1 MAPGQKVRPPRNSQ
15 PSNCPQTQHVSTSNS
30 KKVRGKNKSKGLER
44 LIKKAG
50 HPLNLNI
57 SVERRPIGENHE
69 LLSRE
74 IGIVTRYHA
83 PIKRIGWN
91 NFSEADKEPLYELLK
106 MKFNLDLSE
115 PHVKG
120 CLELLF
126 SSSYKTFHHRC
137 YTHYLKSGG
146 GDSARNSPYEP
157 LRDRPGDWT
166 WLCDHFETE
175 EFQKKSVI
183 GRANRMKLANVH
195 KKGTKPFVALQHELS
210 CDQISLYKE
219 CYCSDKGWASRDA
232 RHNYETMLQMQHENE
247 QEGAIQLTE
256 QQICEKVLGKA
267 YGYIRG
273 RSHGPKPNRRASS
286 TSANTYQQMEEELAY
301 TKQTVAVQQNQ
312 LAVQQNQLESQQKQ
326 LDWLRSV
333 VSKLAGIPPPAMD
346 DNDASGP
353 SHTTTTSIDGSG
365 SLVSDGMSRRS

>member
-91 NFSEADKEPLYELLK
+91 NFSEADKESLYELLK

-157 LRDRPGDWT
+157 LRDRPGYWT

-183 GRANRMKLANVH
+183 GKANRMKLAYVH
-195 KKGTKPFVALQHELS
+195 KKGTKPFVALQHEL
-210 CDQISLYKE
+210 
-219 CYCSDKGWASRDA
+219 
-232 RHNYETMLQMQHENE
+232 
-247 QEGAIQLTE
+247 
-256 QQICEKVLGKA
+256 
-267 YGYIRG
+267 
-273 RSHGPKPNRRASS
+273 
-286 TSANTYQQMEEELAY
+286 
-301 TKQTVAVQQNQ
+301 
-312 LAVQQNQLESQQKQ
+312 
-326 LDWLRSV
+326 
-333 VSKLAGIPPPAMD
+333 VS
-346 DNDASGP
+346 
-353 SHTTTTSIDGSG
+353 
-365 SLVSDGMSRRS
+365 

>member
-30 KKVRGKNKSKGLER
+30 KKVRGKYKSKGLER

-106 MKFNLDLSE
+106 VYNIIIFIPLCNIFDFSGVILQILTSEFYLLQMKFNLDLSE

-175 EFQKKSVI
+175 EFHVYDS
-183 GRANRMKLANVH
+183 LH
-195 KKGTKPFVALQHELS
+195 ALS
-210 CDQISLYKE
+210 
-219 CYCSDKGWASRDA
+219 
-232 RHNYETMLQMQHENE
+232 
-247 QEGAIQLTE
+247 
-256 QQICEKVLGKA
+256 
-267 YGYIRG
+267 YI
-273 RSHGPKPNRRASS
+273 
-286 TSANTYQQMEEELAY
+286 
-301 TKQTVAVQQNQ
+301 
-312 LAVQQNQLESQQKQ
+312 
-326 LDWLRSV
+326 
-333 VSKLAGIPPPAMD
+333 
-346 DNDASGP
+346 
-353 SHTTTTSIDGSG
+353 
-365 SLVSDGMSRRS
+365 